1 MRQLNNKACILG
13 SGSWAGALS
22 VVLTDNGFEVSLWA
36 RNPYTVDCFVHTR
49 TLPRLPGVIL
59 PSNVNVTTRVDEA
72 LSEACL
78 VVAAIPSSGI
88 SSLAHEIATSIPAQ
102 SLLVSATKG
111 FDYSTLQRPSEVW
124 VEANPD
130 LKERMCV
137 LSGPNFAAEIGRRL
151 PAATV
156 VASEKETPRLIV
168 QRAFMTP
175 YFRVYTHDDVA
186 GVEMGGA
193 LKNVIALA
201 CGMVEGMGLGDNA
214 RAALV
219 SRGIAEMVRL
229 GVCMGAEPLTFSGL
243 SGLGDLV
250 LTSTGNLSRN
260 RQAGIAVGK
269 GQSIAEFIE
278 ETGYT
283 VEGLET
289 VKAAKELSAV
299 HDVQMPITCVV
310 YKILY
315 EGLPVFDGVCEI
327 MRREGKPESE
337 TYFK

>member
-1 MRQLNNKACILG
+1 MQLNSKACILG
-13 SGSWAGALS
+13 SGAWAGALA
-22 VVLTDNGFEVSLWA
+22 VVLSDNGFRVLLWA
-36 RNPYTVDCFVHTR
+36 HNSDTVDCFQATR
-49 TLPRLPGVIL
+49 TLPRLPGIIL
-59 PSNVNVTTRVDEA
+59 PSTVSVTDNVEEA
-72 LSEACL
+72 LSESS
-78 VVAAIPSSGI
+78 VIVAAIPSSAVA
-88 SSLAHEIATSIPAQ
+88 SLAHKVASNLPSE

-111 FDYSTLQRPSEVW
+111 FDYATLQRPSEVW
-124 VEANPD
+124 AEANPD
-130 LKERMCV
+130 LKGRICV

-156 VASEKETPRLIV
+156 VAGEEETARLMA
-168 QRAFMTP
+168 QRSFMTS

-214 RAALV
+214 RAALI

-229 GVCMGAEPLTFSGL
+229 GVRMGADALTFSGL

-250 LTSTGNLSRN
+250 LTSTGDLSRN

-269 GQSIAEFIE
+269 GQSIDEFIE

-289 VKAAKELSAV
+289 VKAARKLSV
-299 HDVQMPITCVV
+299 IYDVQMPITWVV

-315 EGLPVFDGVCEI
+315 EGLQVSEGVCEI

-337 TYFK
+337 KYFK